1 MRMTLAA
8 IILTATC
15 CVGIAILLAGCVR
28 RTLTVRT
35 EPEGARGF
43 LNDYEVGTSP
53 VSVDFTWYGDYDVIV
68 RKDGYETL
76 KTHHEIKPPW
86 YQVPPVD
93 FVAELLV
100 PFEIHDEREAS
111 FTLRPMEKIDPET
124 LLQDAVELREQAI
137 YGQD

>member
-8 IILTATC
+8 RILTATC
-15 CVGIAILLAGCVR
+15 SVAFAILPAGCVR
-28 RTLTVRT
+28 RTLMVRT
-35 EPEGARGF
+35 EPEGARVF

-86 YQVPPVD
+86 YQVPPID
-93 FVAELLV
+93 FVAEILV

-111 FTLRPMEKIDPET
+111 FTLRPMAEVDPET

>member
-8 IILTATC
+8 RILTATC
-15 CVGIAILLAGCVR
+15 GAAVAILPAGCVR
-28 RTLTVRT
+28 RTLMVRT
-35 EPEGARGF
+35 EPEGARVF
-43 LNDYEVGTSP
+43 LNDHEVGTSP

>member
-8 IILTATC
+8 RILTATC
-15 CVGIAILLAGCVR
+15 GAAVAILPAGCVR

-35 EPEGARGF
+35 EPAGARVF
-43 LNDYEVGTSP
+43 LNDHEVGTSP

-68 RKDGYETL
+68 RMNGYETL

-86 YQVPPVD
+86 YQVPPID
-93 FVAELLV
+93 FVAEILV

-111 FTLRPMEKIDPET
+111 FTLRPMAEIDPET